1 MGDSVDVIQKKI
13 YLGGATDA
21 AWHGQVPDLRKLP
34 CGSSFFE
41 SFGFQ
46 V

>member
-21 AWHGQVPDLRKLP
+21 AWHRQVP
-34 CGSSFFE
+34 GFFI
-41 SFGFQ
+41 F
-46 V
+46 